1 MAYVSIDVLIHLE
14 QELAWAT
21 DKQLCVTINVKLFKT
36 IPLKII
42 KYVAMA
48 INPSV
53 IASWDKITNV
63 IKYTVN
69 DQL

>member
-48 INPSV
+48 I
-53 IASWDKITNV
+53 
-63 IKYTVN
+63 
-69 DQL
+69 